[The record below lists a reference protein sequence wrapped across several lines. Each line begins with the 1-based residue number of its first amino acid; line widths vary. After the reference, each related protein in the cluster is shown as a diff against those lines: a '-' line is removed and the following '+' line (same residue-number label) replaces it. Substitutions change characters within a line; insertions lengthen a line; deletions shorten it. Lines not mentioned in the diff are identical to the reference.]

1 MNDLKHRI
9 LVAVK
14 DDLVDIEKAL
24 ADNLNPYLDLVS
36 DVAGHILFS
45 GGKRLRPL
53 LMVLSARICGYNGN
67 YEKTFSTALEYLHA
81 ATLLHDDLVDEATL
95 RRGKPVAH
103 SKWGNSITV
112 LVGDYLLARALS
124 ISAATGRLRIVQI
137 LAGLTENMSQGEVH
151 QLMRKGDTSLT
162 EEEYKE
168 VIRRKTA
175 MLFEAACRVSAIIA
189 DATEEQERALAE
201 YGYNLGIAFQMAG
214 DLFDYTLQTSEFG
227 KEVGADL
234 REGKLTL
241 PVIHALKNTTSDD
254 KDRMVKIIQNQ
265 DFSAED
271 FKTLVELLDKHGG
284 LAYTQHTAA
293 SHIEKAQKALSLF
306 KPSQTK
312 DIMILRNTPS
322 RARFRKKA
330 WCMVHR
336 GHEFGNRNNENHE
349 NSKHQKPYKS
359 F

>member
-9 LVAVK
+9 LAAVK
-14 DDLVDIEKAL
+14 DDLDSIEKAL

-36 DVAGHILFS
+36 EVAGHILFS

-53 LMVLSARICGYNGN
+53 LMVLSARICGYNGD
-67 YEKTFSTALEYLHA
+67 YEKTFSTAFEYLHA

-103 SKWGNSITV
+103 SKWGNSIAV

-151 QLMRKGDTSLT
+151 QLMRKGDISLT
-162 EEEYKE
+162 EDEYTE

-189 DATEEQERALAE
+189 DATEEQEKALAE
-201 YGYNLGIAFQMAG
+201 YGYNLGIAFQMAD

-241 PVIHALKNTTSDD
+241 PVIYALKQAQSG
-254 KDRMVKIIQNQ
+254 DRELMIKIIRNQ
-265 DFSAED
+265 DFSEAD
-271 FKTLVELLDKHGG
+271 FKTLTDLLEKYGG
-284 LAYTQHTAA
+284 LTYTQNMAA
-293 SHIEKAQKALSLF
+293 SYIDTAKRALTVF
-306 KPSQTK
+306 DPSPTK
-312 DIMILRNTPS
+312 ETMLDIAEYAL
-322 RARFRKKA
+322 ARS
-330 WCMVHR
+330 
-336 GHEFGNRNNENHE
+336 G
-349 NSKHQKPYKS
+349 
-359 F
+359 